1 MTDLSTYDSIFEAAG
16 QEWGVDPRL
25 LKAIATQ
32 ESGGRTD
39 VVSPKGARGLMQIMP
54 ETAKTLGV
62 TDPNDPVQS
71 IYGAAKYM
79 DRALRVEGSPEGA
92 LLNYHGGDGWR
103 QAYGPESKAYVPA
116 VTSHYLKLAASP
128 GVEAQPEAPRTLLAA
143 ATPRTATDAA
153 PASTSAPAAS
163 TTAGTAMA
171 SNDPLSLLPPAP
183 KPTAGGAGSAATA
196 ARDDPLS
203 LLPPAPKP
211 TGSTVTTQAAQP
223 GGLVKNIAAGELEG
237 VGGTINAL
245 TNPSGNLIGKPLAT
259 AIVFAHDALAPVFG
273 YERFPDDVR
282 NALLNDTVPQPG
294 TRAIEG
300 IGGVVGAKPSD
311 VQATTP
317 TEQYGRTAA
326 SGATMGALMGPGMIG
341 PIVGAS
347 GAVTG
352 KAAGEAVPPWAAP
365 EAEFVG
371 NVLGGAAAVPVVA
384 GVRAGTNALSGGVSR
399 FVDAPGV
406 PEPNRAP
413 AAGGPVAEGA
423 PRPAA
428 PESDG
433 VGGAAGAQV
442 TPSYEAIHTPAEEAA
457 YRANAEGKKLI
468 EGQKIGEPDLNQY
481 IPGETANNAERE
493 QTAKAARELK
503 ELGIRVPEASQLDKE
518 ATESNNTAR
527 VIYAENTAKG
537 PVEIANRRTQRE
549 TDIKADKAR
558 VFAPDNVTGP
568 VDFAPVIEQMEAAL
582 KEPENRQ
589 NSALQ
594 SVYREQLE
602 RIKTANIEDPAEAWG
617 LRRDLD
623 RLTDKRMAAKDPNLH
638 YVAHHLDDVAN
649 LIDTQIEQVAPGY
662 SDMLA
667 KYKEH
672 SRAISE
678 MEVLQGAL
686 KNLRGPGQKMTYN
699 DFQRFMKNVVDSRMT
714 PSTDLNAFK
723 TISEENMQRLWNIR
737 DSLRRTASAKELAS
751 AAGSD
756 TMPNIID
763 ALKGIGKMGGTAA
776 LHAYV
781 GAHLGPGGNLA
792 LQSLGA
798 LGKSLNDR
806 RTIRR
811 ATEQMNRLLRPSE
824 PLRVPPGQENPLTG
838 APPP

>member
-1 MTDLSTYDSIFEAAG
+1 VADVTAYDPVFEAAG
-16 QEWGVDPRL
+16 NEWNVDPQL

-32 ESGGRTD
+32 ESGGRTAA
-39 VVSPKGARGLMQIMP
+39 VSPKGAQGLMQIMP
-54 ETAKTLGV
+54 DTQKYLGM

-71 IYGAAKYM
+71 IYGAAKY
-79 DRALRVEGSPEGA
+79 LSEGLDKEGTPQGA
-92 LLNYHGGDGWR
+92 LLFYHGGPDWR
-103 QAYGPESKAYVPA
+103 QNYGPESAAYVPA
-116 VTSHYLKLAASP
+116 VTKHYQRLGQVKTALAAPDPS
-128 GVEAQPEAPRTLLAA
+128 
-143 ATPRTATDAA
+143 TATDATPSGA
-153 PASTSAPAAS
+153 SAPAVS
-163 TTAGTAMA
+163 TGAGKTMA
-171 SNDPLSLLPPAP
+171 SSDPLSLLPPAP
-183 KPTAGGAGSAATA
+183 KPTAGGPATA
-196 ARDDPLS
+196 SPDDPLS

-211 TGSTVTTQAAQP
+211 TGTTATVQAAQP

-294 TRAIEG
+294 TRAIEA

-326 SGATMGALMGPGMIG
+326 SGATMGALMGPGVIG

-352 KAAGEAVPPWAAP
+352 KAAGEAAPPWAAP
-365 EAEFVG
+365 AAELAG

-518 ATESNNTAR
+518 AAESNNTAR

-568 VDFAPVIEQMEAAL
+568 VDFAPVIKQMEAAL

-649 LIDTQIEQVAPGY
+649 LIDTQNKQVAPGY